1 MRLNRY
7 LALCGLGSRRQCEE
21 LIATGRVC
29 VNGEVAH
36 FGVRIGADDRVTVD
50 DTPVRAPTY
59 RVVWMLH
66 KPRGVLCT
74 ADDPQ
79 SRTTVVDLA
88 RQNGI
93 RERVFPIGRLDL
105 DTTGLLLL
113 TNDGELSHQLTHP
126 SMGVE
131 KEYEATIET
140 ALTDAALEQLRSGV
154 ELEDGRSAPCRAEQ
168 ERHGRRCVVRLVLHE
183 GRKRQVRR
191 MLATLG
197 HPVLELRRVRVGP
210 LRLGDLE
217 LGQMRQLDA
226 RETRALTEE
235 PEP

>member
-1 MRLNRY
+1 MRVNRY

-21 LIATGRVC
+21 LVAAGRVR

-36 FGVRIGADDRVTVD
+36 FGMRIGEDDQVTVD
-50 DTPVRAPTY
+50 DAPVRALEY

-66 KPRGVLCT
+66 KPRGVVCT

-79 SRTTVVDLA
+79 ARATVVDLA
-88 RQNGI
+88 RQNGV

-113 TNDGELSHQLTHP
+113 TNDGDLSHRLTHP

-131 KEYEATIET
+131 KEYEATVEK
-140 ALTDAALEQLRSGV
+140 ALSDDALVQLRDGV
-154 ELEDGRSAPCRAEQ
+154 ELEDGRSAPCRAQQ
-168 ERHGRRCVVRLVLHE
+168 ERHGTRWIVRLVLHE

-197 HPVLELRRVRVGP
+197 HPVVELRRVRVGV

-217 LGQMRQLDA
+217 PGEMRQLDA
-226 RETRALTEE
+226 HETRALSEE
-235 PEP
+235 TQT